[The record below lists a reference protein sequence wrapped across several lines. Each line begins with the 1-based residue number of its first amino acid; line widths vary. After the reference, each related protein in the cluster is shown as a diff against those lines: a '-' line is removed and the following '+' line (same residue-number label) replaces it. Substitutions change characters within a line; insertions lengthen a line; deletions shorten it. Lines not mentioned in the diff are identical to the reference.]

1 MSKDAFASEQ
11 ATERK
16 AEVRPARVW
25 QPTDL
30 RHPIAPES
38 GFVASAWR
46 TQREPVFGLT
56 DFDTPTADLLPPVAV
71 PLSEEVSTASAAE
84 TPAPA
89 PADQTPVPTASPAV
103 TAEALAQ
110 AREEGRAEGAA
121 QARAALHSE
130 MEAKLRTALG
140 DDHALVNALSVAI
153 AELQQSP
160 HTFFEPLKRLA
171 LHLAEQLVLA
181 ELQLD
186 GSAIDRLV
194 QRCID
199 ELAEHDESLIVVELH
214 PADLALLQD
223 LRTRSGLGEGASLRL
238 QANVQ
243 LLPGSVRASANAAVV
258 EDLMGERLS
267 ALARGLAVDDSRWRA
282 HTAFT
287 PERIASDRIASTA
300 VEDARPRM
308 ASAGSAPPSA
318 ASDPGYDTVAAID
331 EILRDAENHV

>member
-1 MSKDAFASEQ
+1 MSKEAQ
-11 ATERK
+11 RK

-56 DFDTPTADLLPPVAV
+56 DFDTPTADLLPPVAA
-71 PLSEEVSTASAAE
+71 PQAEE
-84 TPAPA
+84 
-89 PADQTPVPTASPAV
+89 DPTAPPHPAASSDV
-103 TAEALAQ
+103 ETDKPLVDAEALAQ
-110 AREEGRAEGAA
+110 AREEGRAEGVA
-121 QARAALHSE
+121 QTRAAMHSE
-130 MEAKLRTALG
+130 MEDKLRAALG
-140 DDHALVNALSVAI
+140 DDHALVNALQAAI

-186 GSAIDRLV
+186 GAAIDRLV
-194 QRCID
+194 QRCLD
-199 ELAEHDESLIVVELH
+199 ELAEHDESLILVELN
-214 PADLALLQD
+214 PGDLAMLQD
-223 LRTRSGLGEGASLRL
+223 LRARSGLMEGAALRL
-238 QANVQ
+238 QASDQ
-243 LLPGSVRASANAAVV
+243 LLPGSVRASANNAQV
-258 EDLMGERLS
+258 EDLIGDRLS
-267 ALARGLAVDDSRWRA
+267 ALARGLAVNESRWRA
-282 HTAFT
+282 NTAFT

-308 ASAGSAPPSA
+308 AQPGTQSSAIVSE
-318 ASDPGYDTVAAID
+318 PGYDTVSAID

>member
-1 MSKDAFASEQ
+1 MSKEAPALNKEAQ
-11 ATERK
+11 RK

-56 DFDTPTADLLPPVAV
+56 DFDIPTADLLPPVAA
-71 PLSEEVSTASAAE
+71 PQTEE
-84 TPAPA
+84 
-89 PADQTPVPTASPAV
+89 DPTATPHPDASSDVEIDKPLV
-103 TAEALAQ
+103 DAEALAT
-110 AREEGRAEGAA
+110 AREEGRAEGVAHT
-121 QARAALHSE
+121 RAALQSE
-130 MEAKLRTALG
+130 MEDKLRAALG
-140 DDHALVNALSVAI
+140 DDHALVNALQAAI

-186 GSAIDRLV
+186 GAAIDRLV
-194 QRCID
+194 QRCLD
-199 ELAEHDESLIVVELH
+199 ELAEHDESLILVELN
-214 PADLALLQD
+214 PGDLAMLQD
-223 LRTRSGLGEGASLRL
+223 LRTRSGLTEGAALRL
-238 QANVQ
+238 QANEQ
-243 LLPGSVRASANAAVV
+243 LLPGSVRASANNAQV
-258 EDLMGERLS
+258 EDLIGDRLS
-267 ALARGLAVDDSRWRA
+267 ALARGLAVNESRWRA
-282 HTAFT
+282 NSAFT
-287 PERIASDRIASTA
+287 PERIASDRIATTA

-308 ASAGSAPPSA
+308 AQPGTQSA
-318 ASDPGYDTVAAID
+318 AMASEPGYDTVSAID

>member
-56 DFDTPTADLLPPVAV
+56 DFDTPTADLLPPVAA
-71 PLSEEVSTASAAE
+71 PITDDVSTANAAE
-84 TPAPA
+84 APAAA
-89 PADQTPVPTASPAV
+89 PADQTPSTSPTPSPAV
-103 TAEALAQ
+103 NAQALAQ
-110 AREEGRAEGAA
+110 AREEGRAEGEA
-121 QARAALHSE
+121 QARTALQSA
-130 MEAKLRTALG
+130 MEDKLRAALG
-140 DDHALVNALSVAI
+140 DDHALVNALSAAI

-194 QRCID
+194 QRCVD

-223 LRTRSGLGEGASLRL
+223 LRKRSGLGEGASLRL
-238 QANVQ
+238 QANAQ

-282 HTAFT
+282 KTAFT

-308 ASAGSAPPSA
+308 ASGAPSA

>member
-1 MSKDAFASEQ
+1 MSKEAPALNKEAQ
-11 ATERK
+11 RK
-16 AEVRPARVW
+16 TEVRPARVW

-38 GFVASAWR
+38 GFVANAWR
-46 TQREPVFGLT
+46 AQREPVFGLT
-56 DFDTPTADLLPPVAV
+56 DFDTPTADLLAPVAT
-71 PLSEEVSTASAAE
+71 PQAQEAPIETPHPATASAVE
-84 TPAPA
+84 HH
-89 PADQTPVPTASPAV
+89 TPVV
-103 TAEALAQ
+103 NAEALEK

-121 QARAALHSE
+121 QARVALQREMESKLRAALGE
-130 MEAKLRTALG
+130 
-140 DDHALVNALSVAI
+140 DHALVSALGAAI
-153 AELQQSP
+153 VELQQSP

-186 GSAIDRLV
+186 GVAMDRLV

-214 PADLALLQD
+214 PADLARLQE
-223 LRTRSGLGEGASLRL
+223 LRTRSGLSEGASLRL
-238 QANVQ
+238 QANEQ

-258 EDLMGERLS
+258 EDLMDERLS

-282 HTAFT
+282 NTAFT

-331 EILRDAENHV
+331 EILRDADKHV

>member
-1 MSKDAFASEQ
+1 MSKDLAASKP
-11 ATERK
+11 AAERK

-46 TQREPVFGLT
+46 TQREPTFGLT
-56 DFDTPTADLLPPVAV
+56 DFDIPTADLLPLVALPQAVEAPVE
-71 PLSEEVSTASAAE
+71 PSAPAIAPPPVVE
-84 TPAPA
+84 TPA
-89 PADQTPVPTASPAV
+89 AS
-103 TAEALAQ
+103 AEALAR
-110 AREEGRAEGAA
+110 AREEGRAEGQA
-121 QARAALHSE
+121 QARVALQAE
-130 MEAKLRTALG
+130 MEKKLKAALG
-140 DDHALVNALSVAI
+140 DDHALVNALSAAI

-186 GSAIDRLV
+186 GNAIDRLV
-194 QRCID
+194 QRCLD

-223 LRTRSGLGEGASLRL
+223 LRTRSGLSDGASLRL
-238 QANVQ
+238 QANDK
-243 LLPGSVRASANAAVV
+243 LLPGSVRASANDAVL
-258 EDLMGERLS
+258 EDLIGERLS
-267 ALARGLAVDDSRWRA
+267 ALARGLAVDDNRWRA
-282 HTAFT
+282 NTAFT
-287 PERIASDRIASTA
+287 PERIASDRIATTA

-308 ASAGSAPPSA
+308 AAQAAPP

-331 EILRDAENHV
+331 EILRDADNHV